1 MNRFG
6 YLKVAAAV
14 PHVRVADCRWNA
26 GRAVELI
33 ERAAERGAA
42 LVVFPELS
50 LTGYTCGDLFLQSG
64 LLRAAEESL
73 ADLLRRT
80 ADLPLAAIVGMPVPL
95 GPALYNCAVV
105 IGGGTIRGVVPKT
118 FIPNYSEFYE
128 ARHFSSGADT
138 ELTTCRLCGQEV
150 PFGRD
155 LLFRLGDYA
164 TMGIEICEDM
174 WVPLS
179 PSLAQAVDGA
189 EVLVNLSA
197 SPESAGKHD
206 YLRALVRQQSERA
219 KAAYIYCSAGFGESS
234 TDLSFAGNGI
244 IVENGAML
252 RETER
257 FCTEEQLVAADVDIE
272 LLVTARRRTSTFAQ
286 HRQEAAH
293 RVIAVPVGASSS
305 GAFERPIPRNP
316 YMPSGGE
323 ELAVRCREVLDIQS
337 WGLMQRLDHTGCRHA
352 VLGISGGLDS
362 TLALLVVVRAFDKL
376 GYDRRGIV
384 GITMPGF
391 GTSDRTYANAME
403 LMRELGV
410 TLREIPIR
418 KACEQH
424 FADIGLDP
432 RDRSATYENAQ
443 ARERTQI
450 LMDVANQVG
459 GLVIGTGDLS
469 ELALGWA
476 TYNGD
481 QMSMYGVNASVPK
494 TMVRQIVGWAA
505 DDAANPRV
513 AAILR
518 DVVATP
524 VSPELLPPD
533 GADAPAQETER
544 VVGPYELHDFFLYHF
559 VWSGFSAAK
568 ILFLAEQAFRGK
580 YDRPTL
586 TRWLKVFIRRFFA
599 QQFKRSAMPDGPK
612 VGAVSLSP
620 RGDWRM
626 PSDAAAEEWLRE
638 TDESQND

>member
-33 ERAAERGAA
+33 GRAAERGAA

-138 ELTTCRLCGQEV
+138 ELTACRLCGQEV

-316 YMPSGGE
+316 YMPAGGE

-391 GTSDRTYANAME
+391 GTSDRTYANAVE
-403 LMRELGV
+403 LMHELGV

-432 RDRSATYENAQ
+432 SDRSATYENAQ

-494 TMVRQIVGWAA
+494 TLVRHLVKWVA
-505 DDAANPRV
+505 DTESDAGAR
-513 AAILR
+513 ATLLDII
-518 DVVATP
+518 DTP
-524 VSPELLPPD
+524 VSPELLPADKD
-533 GADAPAQETER
+533 GRISQKTEDL
-544 VVGPYELHDFFLYHF
+544 VGPYELHDFFLYNF
-559 VWSGFSAAK
+559 IRGGYRPAK
-568 ILFLAEQAFRGK
+568 ILFLAEQAFRGS
-580 YDRPTL
+580 YDHATIRK
-586 TRWLKVFIRRFFA
+586 WLEVFFRRFFS

-612 VGAVSLSP
+612 VGSVALSP

-626 PSDAAAEEWLRE
+626 PSDASAAVWLKELE
-638 TDESQND
+638 TL

>member
-14 PHVRVADCRWNA
+14 PRVRVADCRHNA

-33 ERAAERGAA
+33 GRAAERGAA

-64 LLRAAEESL
+64 LLRASEEAL
-73 ADLLRRT
+73 TDLLRRT
-80 ADLPLAAIVGMPVPL
+80 AHLPTAAVVGMPVPL

-105 IGGGTIRGVVPKT
+105 VSGGVIRGVVPKT

-138 ELTTCRLCGQEV
+138 ELTACRLCGQEV

-155 LLFRLGDYA
+155 LLFRLGGRA
-164 TMGIEICEDM
+164 TLGIEICEDM

-206 YLRALVRQQSERA
+206 YLLSLVRQQSERA

-234 TDLSFAGNGI
+234 TDLAFAGNGI

-257 FCTEEQLVAADVDIE
+257 FCTSEQLVAADVDIE

-293 RVIAVPVGASSS
+293 RVIPIPVGEVSA

-316 YMPSGGE
+316 YLPAGGA
-323 ELAVRCREVLDIQS
+323 ELAARCREVLDIQS
-337 WGLMQRLDHTGCRHA
+337 WGLMQRLNHTACRRA
-352 VLGISGGLDS
+352 VIGISGGLDS
-362 TLALLVVVRAFDKL
+362 TLALLAVVRAFDKL
-376 GYDRRGIV
+376 GYDRCGIV

-391 GTSDRTYANAME
+391 GTSERTYANAME

-410 TLREIPIR
+410 TVREIPIR

-432 RDRSATYENAQ
+432 ADRSATYENAQ

-494 TMVRQIVGWAA
+494 TMARRIVAWAA
-505 DDAANPRV
+505 EDAQNPRI

-524 VSPELLPPD
+524 VSPELLPAAND
-533 GADAPAQETER
+533 GAAQETER

-568 ILFLAEQAFRGK
+568 ILFLAEQAFAGS

-586 TRWLKVFIRRFFA
+586 TRWLRVFIRRFFA

-612 VGAVSLSP
+612 VGSVSLSP

-626 PSDAAAEEWLRE
+626 PSDADAAEWLRE
-638 TDESQND
+638 TDESQNE

>member
-33 ERAAERGAA
+33 GRAAERGAA

-80 ADLPLAAIVGMPVPL
+80 ADLPAAIVGMPVPL

-138 ELTTCRLCGQEV
+138 ELTACRLCGQEV

-316 YMPSGGE
+316 YMPAGGE

-352 VLGISGGLDS
+352 VLGIGGD
-362 TLALLVVVRAFDKL
+362 LVNML
-376 GYDRRGIV
+376 Q
-384 GITMPGF
+384 
-391 GTSDRTYANAME
+391 NADVQT
-403 LMRELGV
+403 G
-410 TLREIPIR
+410 
-418 KACEQH
+418 
-424 FADIGLDP
+424 
-432 RDRSATYENAQ
+432 ENAQ
-443 ARERTQI
+443 IVEAFNGSFGSMTPLSFVLIFVIFI
-450 LMDVANQVG
+450 LGFLFYALIAALVG
-459 GLVIGTGDLS
+459 
-469 ELALGWA
+469 
-476 TYNGD
+476 
-481 QMSMYGVNASVPK
+481 ASVSRMEDLAQAMQPYSLLGVLGFYLAYFPAMF
-494 TMVRQIVGWAA
+494 TMGSLETGAA
-505 DDAANPRV
+505 SDNVMKP
-513 AAILR
+513 LSYYF
-518 DVVATP
+518 P
-524 VSPELLPPD
+524 VSSPFSLPAALMVGKLSMPEVIVAVLIL
-533 GADAPAQETER
+533 AVFVALVAVIVAR
-544 VVGPYELHDFFLYHF
+544 VYEMIILHNG
-559 VWSGFSAAK
+559 S
-568 ILFLAEQAFRGK
+568 R
-580 YDRPTL
+580 
-586 TRWLKVFIRRFFA
+586 LKFMDIIKMAGR
-599 QQFKRSAMPDGPK
+599 K
-612 VGAVSLSP
+612 
-620 RGDWRM
+620 
-626 PSDAAAEEWLRE
+626 
-638 TDESQND
+638 

>member
-26 GRAVELI
+26 GRAVEPI

-286 HRQEAAH
+286 HRQEALHAL
-293 RVIAVPVGASSS
+293 RRRRAGRALPRGA
-305 GAFERPIPRNP
+305 
-316 YMPSGGE
+316 
-323 ELAVRCREVLDIQS
+323 
-337 WGLMQRLDHTGCRHA
+337 RH
-352 VLGISGGLDS
+352 
-362 TLALLVVVRAFDKL
+362 
-376 GYDRRGIV
+376 
-384 GITMPGF
+384 P
-391 GTSDRTYANAME
+391 
-403 LMRELGV
+403 
-410 TLREIPIR
+410 
-418 KACEQH
+418 
-424 FADIGLDP
+424 
-432 RDRSATYENAQ
+432 
-443 ARERTQI
+443 
-450 LMDVANQVG
+450 
-459 GLVIGTGDLS
+459 
-469 ELALGWA
+469 
-476 TYNGD
+476 
-481 QMSMYGVNASVPK
+481 
-494 TMVRQIVGWAA
+494 
-505 DDAANPRV
+505 
-513 AAILR
+513 
-518 DVVATP
+518 
-524 VSPELLPPD
+524 
-533 GADAPAQETER
+533 
-544 VVGPYELHDFFLYHF
+544 VVGPH
-559 VWSGFSAAK
+559 
-568 ILFLAEQAFRGK
+568 
-580 YDRPTL
+580 
-586 TRWLKVFIRRFFA
+586 
-599 QQFKRSAMPDGPK
+599 
-612 VGAVSLSP
+612 
-620 RGDWRM
+620 
-626 PSDAAAEEWLRE
+626 AAARPHRLPPRRARHFGRPRLDFGAAGGRAGLR
-638 TDESQND
+638 